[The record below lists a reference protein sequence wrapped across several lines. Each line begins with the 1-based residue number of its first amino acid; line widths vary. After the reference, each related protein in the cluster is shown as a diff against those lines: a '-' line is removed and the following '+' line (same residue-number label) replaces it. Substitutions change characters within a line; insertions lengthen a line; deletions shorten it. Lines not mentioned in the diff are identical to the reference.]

1 MDNQQDQ
8 FGANNPVNPNR
19 PVQNPAATPPNPGAG
34 RANPNA
40 ADSTASGAAAASR
53 KSAVSPNAQ
62 HPAGAPNQPASPGAD
77 RQREGQTNKD
87 QDGKFLDTALTS
99 SKKWIEDSGIISS
112 VSQLPQSL
120 KELGSRAVARVN
132 DLTTTQKVVGGTL
145 LAVGLGWLATR
156 KSRLG
161 SSDEKDSTSIY
172 NRQNKGG
179 YGRSNFGYQAPD
191 AAASRRPA
199 GRSDSGA
206 PYGSAS
212 QSTGSTPGVFAGS
225 GRANSNPG
233 TGASANVDH
242 GTRSAESSYRSKNDD
257 FRSIE

>member
-34 RANPNA
+34 RPNPNA

-53 KSAVSPNAQ
+53 KSAVLPNAQ
-62 HPAGAPNQPASPGAD
+62 NPAGAPNQPTSTGAD
-77 RQREGQTNKD
+77 RQPNKD
-87 QDGKFLDTALTS
+87 QDGKFIDTALTS
-99 SKKWIEDSGIISS
+99 GKKWIEDSGIISS

-120 KELGSRAVARVN
+120 KELGNRAVARVN

-156 KSRLG
+156 KGRFG
-161 SSDEKDSTSIY
+161 SSDENDSTSIY

-179 YGRSNFGYQAPD
+179 YGRSNFGYQTPD

-206 PYGSAS
+206 PYGSAN
-212 QSTGSTPGVFAGS
+212 QGTGSTPGVFAGS

-242 GTRSAESSYRSKNDD
+242 GTRPAESGYRSKNDD